1 MNLPQAQPDQE
12 TSATAILRVT
22 VAIAVGLVGG
32 LAVGLLGSWKYAP
45 LAVWDLAAVTFLL
58 SIWVALHGRDAQQ
71 TANLAV
77 REDPS
82 HAAADVLLVL
92 ASIASLA
99 AVGVLLAQAGKS
111 SGVTQILEVGLGIA
125 SVVAS
130 WAVVHLVFALRYARI
145 YYSNKGGINFNSDQ
159 PPQYSD
165 FAYLA
170 FTIGMTFQVSDTAF
184 TTSELRRIALRH
196 AVLSYLFGT
205 VIVATT
211 INLIAGLGK

>member
-1 MNLPQAQPDQE
+1 MNLPQAKPDQE
-12 TSATAILRVT
+12 TSATASLRVA
-22 VAIAVGLVGG
+22 VAITVGVVGG
-32 LAVGLLGSWKYAP
+32 LVVGLFGAWKYAP
-45 LAVWDLAAVTFLL
+45 LAVWDLSAVTFLVW
-58 SIWVALHGRDAQQ
+58 IWAALYGRNAQQ

-77 REDPS
+77 REDPGRG
-82 HAAADVLLVL
+82 ATDLLLVL

-99 AVGVLLAQAGKS
+99 AVAVLLAQSRSS
-111 SGVTQILEVGLGIA
+111 SGLAVILQIGLGIA

-130 WAVVHLVFALRYARI
+130 WAVVHTVFALRYARI
-145 YYSNKGGINFNSDQ
+145 YYSKQGGIDFNSDQ

-170 FTIGMTFQVSDTAF
+170 FTVGMTFQVSDTAF
-184 TTSELRRIALRH
+184 STQELRHIALRH
-196 AVLSYLFGT
+196 ALLSYLFGT